1 MNTDLKVT
9 ISTCTS
15 DIDLI
20 QTILAQVNN
29 ILVAEPNV
37 HVSIEMTPAIRK
49 PILADERPCPPLAN
63 PSSTFVTHAIEVRT
77 AVEKAQR
84 MVDDLPALQAL
95 QNMVVDET
103 TEWVIQSDLQEVLRF
118 HGKNQRIGAIKYLR
132 TAYSYDLGLAKRIC
146 DLILEFVKTCK

>member
-49 PILADERPCPPLAN
+49 PILADEPMSLAN
-63 PSSTFVTHAIEVRT
+63 PSSTFVAHAIEVRT

-84 MVDDLPALQAL
+84 MVDDLPALTSL
-95 QNMVVDET
+95 QDMVLAET
-103 TEWVIQSDLQEVLRF
+103 TEWVVQSDLQEVLRF

-132 TAYSYDLGLAKRIC
+132 TAYSYNLGLAKRIC
-146 DLILEFVKTCK
+146 DLILEFVKAYK